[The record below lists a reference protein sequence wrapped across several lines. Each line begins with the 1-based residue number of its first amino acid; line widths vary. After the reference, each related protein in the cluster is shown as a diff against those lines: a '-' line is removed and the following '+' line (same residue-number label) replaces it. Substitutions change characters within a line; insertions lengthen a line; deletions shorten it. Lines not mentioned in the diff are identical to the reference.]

1 LSSFKG
7 SLVKTTQIYGQA
19 TYLLS
24 LIIKEFRLFERF
36 ALNLYDKMKA
46 FYGNLKLGI
55 LGGGQLGRMLIQQA
69 INYNVNIKVL
79 DPDREAPCRKLC
91 DEFVVGSLGDYE
103 TVYSF
108 GKKVDLLTIEI
119 EKVNVDALEQ
129 LEREGVI
136 VYPQPRIIRLIQ
148 DKGLQKQFFKEND
161 IPTASFMV
169 INHPKQLKEGAFP
182 YPYIQKLRRD
192 GYDGKGVYKVADET
206 YLANAFTEPSLIEQ
220 LIDFEK
226 EIAVI
231 VARNEKGNISTFPVV
246 EMEFNPQAN
255 LVEFLISPSTLSF
268 EIQQEAEKIAKK
280 IAESLKIVGLLA
292 VEMFLTKDGKIL
304 VNEVA
309 PRPHNSGHQ
318 TIEGNI
324 VSQFEQHLR
333 AIFNQP
339 LGDTTGINNAIMVN
353 LLGEQGYE
361 GPAVYKGMEQVLKCS
376 GVYVHLYG
384 KALTKPFRKM
394 GHVTIVDA
402 DREKAIEKAKYVQD
416 TLKVIA

>member
-1 LSSFKG
+1 
-7 SLVKTTQIYGQA
+7 
-19 TYLLS
+19 
-24 LIIKEFRLFERF
+24 
-36 ALNLYDKMKA
+36 MKA
-46 FYGNLKLGI
+46 FYGDLKLGI

-69 INYNVNIKVL
+69 INYNVLVKVL

-103 TVYSF
+103 TVYNF
-108 GKKVDLLTIEI
+108 GKKVDMLTIEI

-129 LEREGVI
+129 LEKEGVL

-148 DKGLQKQFFKEND
+148 DKGLQKQFFKENN
-161 IPTASFMV
+161 IPTADFQIISSPEELANSRIPF
-169 INHPKQLKEGAFP
+169 
-182 YPYIQKLRRD
+182 PYIQKLRRD
-192 GYDGKGVYKVADET
+192 GYDGRGVFKVIDKS
-206 YLANAFTEPSLIEQ
+206 YLPKAFTEPSLVER

-226 EIAVI
+226 EIGII
-231 VARNEKGNISTFPVV
+231 VARNESGEVTTFPLV

-255 LVEFLISPSTLSF
+255 LVEFLISPSTLPF
-268 EIQQEAEKIAKK
+268 EIHEEAHQIAKK
-280 IAESLKIVGLLA
+280 IAEDLNIVGILA
-292 VEMFLTKDGKIL
+292 VEMFLTKQGKIL
-304 VNEVA
+304 VNELA

-318 TIEGNI
+318 TIEGNV

-339 LGDTTGINNAIMVN
+339 LGDTACLNNAIMVN
-353 LLGEQGYE
+353 VLGEAGYE
-361 GPAVYKGMEQVLKCS
+361 GPAVYQGIEKILKCP

-402 DREKAIEKAKYVQD
+402 DREKAIEKARFVQQ
-416 TLKVIA
+416 TLKVVS

>member
-1 LSSFKG
+1 
-7 SLVKTTQIYGQA
+7 
-19 TYLLS
+19 
-24 LIIKEFRLFERF
+24 
-36 ALNLYDKMKA
+36 MKK
-46 FYGNLKLGI
+46 FYGDLKLGI

-69 INYNVNIKVL
+69 INYNVTVKVL

-91 DEFVVGSLGDYE
+91 DEFTVGSLGDYE
-103 TVYSF
+103 TVYKF

-129 LEREGVI
+129 LEKEGVM

-161 IPTASFMV
+161 IPTAEFQVISSAEELKNSPISF
-169 INHPKQLKEGAFP
+169 
-182 YPYIQKLRRD
+182 PYIQKLRKD
-192 GYDGKGVYKVADET
+192 GYDGKGVYKVIDES
-206 YLANAFTEPSLIEQ
+206 YLDKAFTAPSIIERWV
-220 LIDFEK
+220 DFEK

-231 VARNEKGNISTFPVV
+231 VARNENGEVKTFPMV

-255 LVEFLISPSTLSF
+255 LVEFLISPSTLPF
-268 EIQQEAEKIAKK
+268 EVQQEAELIAKK
-280 IAESLKIVGLLA
+280 IAETLKIVGLLA
-292 VEMFLTKDGKIL
+292 VEMFLDKSGRIL
-304 VNEVA
+304 VNELA

-318 TIEGNI
+318 SIEGNV

-339 LGDTTGINNAIMVN
+339 MGDTTCLSNAIMVN
-353 LLGEQGYE
+353 VLGEAGYE
-361 GPAVYKGMEQVLKCS
+361 GPAVYQGIEKILKQP

-402 DREKAIEKAKYVQD
+402 DRERAIEKARFVQQ
-416 TLKVIA
+416 TLKVIS

>member
-1 LSSFKG
+1 
-7 SLVKTTQIYGQA
+7 
-19 TYLLS
+19 
-24 LIIKEFRLFERF
+24 
-36 ALNLYDKMKA
+36 MKA
-46 FYGNLKLGI
+46 FYGDLKLGI

-69 INYNVNIKVL
+69 INYNVTVKVL

-91 DEFVVGSLGDYE
+91 EEFTVGSLSDYK
-103 TVYSF
+103 TVYNF

-129 LEREGVI
+129 LEKEGVL
-136 VYPQPRIIRLIQ
+136 VYPQSRVIRLIQ

-161 IPTASFMV
+161 IPTAEFQV
-169 INHPKQLKEGAFP
+169 ISSAEQLRNSHIPFP
-182 YPYIQKLRRD
+182 YMQKLRRD
-192 GYDGKGVYKVADET
+192 GYDGKGVYRVNSEAD
-206 YLANAFTEPSLIEQ
+206 LDKAFTEPSLVER

-231 VARNEKGNISTFPVV
+231 VARNESGEVKTFPLV

-268 EIQQEAEKIAKK
+268 EIQQEAEQIAKK
-280 IAESLKIVGLLA
+280 IAEDLKIVGLLA
-292 VEMFLTKDGKIL
+292 VEMFLDKHGKIL
-304 VNEVA
+304 VNELA

-318 TIEGNI
+318 SIEGNT

-333 AIFNQP
+333 AIFDQP
-339 LGDTTGINNAIMVN
+339 LGDTACLHNAIMINV
-353 LLGEQGYE
+353 LGEEGYE
-361 GPAVYKGMEQVLKCS
+361 GPAVYKGIEKVLKCP

-394 GHVTIVDA
+394 GHVTIVDV
-402 DREKAIEKAKYVQD
+402 DREKAIEKARYVQK
-416 TLKVIA
+416 TLRVIS

>member
-1 LSSFKG
+1 
-7 SLVKTTQIYGQA
+7 
-19 TYLLS
+19 
-24 LIIKEFRLFERF
+24 
-36 ALNLYDKMKA
+36 MKA
-46 FYGNLKLGI
+46 FYGDLKLGI

-69 INYNVNIKVL
+69 INYNVTVKVL

-103 TVYSF
+103 TVYKF

-129 LEREGVI
+129 LEREGVL

-161 IPTASFMV
+161 IPTAEFKMIASV
-169 INHPKQLKEGAFP
+169 DDLKQLDFP

-192 GYDGKGVYKVADET
+192 GYDGRGVYKVVDES
-206 YLANAFTEPSLIEQ
+206 YLANAFTEPSIIER

-226 EIAVI
+226 EIGVI
-231 VARNEKGNISTFPVV
+231 VARNESGEVSTFPLV
-246 EMEFNPQAN
+246 EMEFNPDVN

-268 EIQQEAEKIAKK
+268 EIQQEAERIAKK
-280 IAESLKIVGLLA
+280 IAEDLKIVGLLA
-292 VEMFLTKDGKIL
+292 VEMFLTKDGQIL
-304 VNEVA
+304 VNELA

-318 TIEGNI
+318 SIEGNV

-333 AIFNQP
+333 AIFDQP
-339 LGDTTGINNAIMVN
+339 LGDTSSLNNAVMIN
-353 LLGEQGYE
+353 ILGEPGFE
-361 GPAVYKGMEQVLKCS
+361 GPAVYQGIEKILKCP

-402 DREKAIEKAKYVQD
+402 DREKAIETARFVQR
-416 TLKVIA
+416 TLRVIS

>member
-1 LSSFKG
+1 
-7 SLVKTTQIYGQA
+7 
-19 TYLLS
+19 
-24 LIIKEFRLFERF
+24 
-36 ALNLYDKMKA
+36 MKA
-46 FYGNLKLGI
+46 FYGDLKLGI

-69 INYNVNIKVL
+69 INYNVTVKVL

-103 TVYSF
+103 TVYKF

-129 LEREGVI
+129 LEREGVL

-161 IPTASFMV
+161 IPTAPFKV
-169 INHPKQLKEGAFP
+169 ISSVDELKQTGFS

-192 GYDGKGVYKVADET
+192 GYDGRGVYKVADESS
-206 YLANAFTEPSLIEQ
+206 LANAFTEPSLVEQ
-220 LIDFEK
+220 MIDFEK
-226 EIAVI
+226 EISVI
-231 VARNEKGNISTFPVV
+231 VARNENGEIATFPLV
-246 EMEFNPQAN
+246 EMEFNPKVN
-255 LVEFLISPSTLSF
+255 LVEFLISPSTFSQ
-268 EIQQEAEKIAKK
+268 EIQKEADRIARK
-280 IAESLKIVGLLA
+280 IAEDLKIIGLLA
-292 VEMFLTKDGKIL
+292 VEMFLTKGGRIL
-304 VNEVA
+304 VNELA

-318 TIEGNI
+318 SIEGNV

-339 LGDTTGINNAIMVN
+339 MGDTACIGNAVMINV
-353 LLGEQGYE
+353 LGEPGYE
-361 GPAVYKGMEQVLKCS
+361 GPAVYQGIEKILKCP

-394 GHVTIVDA
+394 GHVTVVDQ
-402 DREKAIEKAKYVQD
+402 DREKAIEKARYVQN
-416 TLKVIA
+416 TLRVIS